1 MPLPRLGLCLCFA
14 LAGVTASAATARAEP
29 PADAPARDRSA
40 SIVLIGAAGRDLE
53 LKALL
58 GELLE
63 RRGVQARISEQEAF
77 GREQL
82 LRSEGRGDG
91 VLVFVVPGVGGNVRL
106 YFRAPDGEHF
116 LLRSVLLRAGFDD
129 VGRELVGQVVETAVA
144 SLLDSGDGLTRE
156 QAQQALTNEEAAT
169 TPATP
174 DEPKTPGLRRPPPVT
189 PRAPPASAR
198 SRPTAV
204 EGWLGLRYGAVAL
217 GTELGVA
224 HGPGLELGLGVTRGY
239 LLRGRL
245 LFERDFPQS
254 FSTQLIAA
262 ELTRWRLRF
271 AVDAGLELTRRQL
284 LLVSLGVGQDRL
296 DVTPTSAPGS
306 SVAPR
311 AAFRDQ
317 APVALAELRYEGVLG
332 RFRVAASLG
341 ADISLVQTHY
351 DVAHPTERESVVSPW
366 SVRPSAGLALA
377 YCPRLTT
384 F

>member
-14 LAGVTASAATARAEP
+14 LAGVTANAAPARAELS
-29 PADAPARDRSA
+29 ADAPARDRSA
-40 SIVLIGAAGRDLE
+40 SIVLIGAAGRDSE

-58 GELLE
+58 AELLN
-63 RRGVQARISEQEAF
+63 RREVRARISEQEAF

-156 QAQQALTNEEAAT
+156 EAQQALTNEEAT
-169 TPATP
+169 TPPATP
-174 DEPKTPGLRRPPPVT
+174 DEQKTPGTQRPPPLA
-189 PRAPPASAR
+189 PRAPPASAM

-262 ELTRWRLRF
+262 ELTRWRLRV

-284 LLVSLGVGQDRL
+284 LLLSLGVGQDRSN
-296 DVTPTSAPGS
+296 VTPTSTPGS

-341 ADISLVQTHY
+341 ADISLVKTHY
-351 DVAHPTERESVVSPW
+351 DVAHPTERQSVVAPW
-366 SVRPSAGLALA
+366 SIRPSAGLALA
-377 YCPRLTT
+377 FCPRLAT